1 MQEKNSKIR
10 IYHLSDIHVRKTV
23 RHAEYQEV
31 FDKVYDVLDHDK
43 RSGYEHAIIVV
54 TGDIFHTKIDLSP
67 ESEMITLRFFQ
78 QLALRFPTYVI
89 AGNHDA
95 LLNNRERI
103 DSLTSLFYDR
113 DIPNLFYLKNTGVY
127 PVNIFETEI
136 RLHVF
141 SLLDEASD
149 DASHVSDWYVNS
161 VMESK
166 STSSKEALDIALF
179 HGGIGQYRLQNGM
192 MQQSSIPKTTFECYD
207 GVMLGDIHLHQFLT
221 PKMAYAGS
229 LVSQNSG
236 ESDPHHGILV
246 WDFEDSGL
254 PNKKWKLSTH
264 YKDIFNRFA
273 YSNVMVSEVTSDSTS
288 TTDNDNDDTETKLRL
303 HWNGVS
309 RVLSSS
315 ICSTSSYP
323 PPSSIKGFETFPTC
337 GRIRVFPV
345 DSAQEIIDTDIST
358 KRRWMKILQKCF
370 PEATWTIP
378 PSSSTIFSPLHKVDL
393 DLDQDENQNPLV
405 STVSTVSTPTR
416 RRLAGMTGMWSEWMS
431 EPRRFLEN
439 YLKILYEKMSVEE
452 RKTMTVSDEILK
464 TFEHQSL
471 KYFHSTRGDDKHQA
485 PWRVLRMEW
494 DHLFGYG
501 PGQSIDFSEMKKQ
514 DFRTMGIFGPNS
526 SGKSTLIDILSFL
539 LFNKIT
545 RWAHGISI
553 PSEVI
558 HSASNKAS
566 GTIWVEMAG
575 NGAVYRIVK
584 KLSRAVK
591 TGKITL
597 KVEVYESSGSS
608 EKQERAVHLEQKRQ
622 TDSLLQKQMG
632 TFEDFLFLSVC
643 LQRMDK
649 SSLRD
654 MTQKERKD
662 WFFHHLH
669 LEFMEKTLC
678 EDWEKEVQEATKE
691 ILRLESRL
699 QMMEEE
705 SESTYGN
712 DMDIQTHISSA
723 RTERKTVQENI
734 QDIESKLSEIHRTMV
749 ETSNR
754 KKEMERLMD
763 KITDIEKKIQTTQDE
778 EHRWGT
784 LCSFDDS
791 FLHQPQDSSQDLWT
805 PELKEEKALLTR
817 RLMTE
822 DDSTNINFQCLA
834 DSSSFWKA
842 LHKEIHSEITSK
854 EVFLSLP
861 KCPLQTYTHTDA
873 SAPCSTCLERRKEWG
888 HQIDRI
894 NHLKKSIKVTV
905 LDQSTNITRSNTS
918 SIIPSI
924 ITEEEWFR
932 DCMKKMRQQD
942 HNPTWDFPID
952 FDSPNTYFSVHQLL
966 LSHTSSPDDLSR
978 ELLSL
983 DQLVSEIESIHRDE
997 VVPKEE
1003 EMDKLKRKLER
1014 METTDRKVDYNLDC
1028 DACRKNPFRLQH
1040 VEEEEER
1047 ERCRS
1052 AVVLLKK
1059 EKKDVEEKIL
1069 EKILHHP
1076 FSLPSSI
1083 NKTFPMTSIVTSLKT
1098 WKKERE
1104 GERVVVMNQGKWLEW
1119 YRERLE
1125 ILVGDR
1131 ERKYHEFLEES
1142 ERDGGERWDQYQKIL
1157 RKRERRKKDQGRLM
1171 ELEEMF
1177 SKNERKTTIKRW
1189 LECRERVL
1197 EMRNDKAGL
1206 QEQRRCLLQRETDHD
1221 ALERQSVQYVSQKK
1235 QWEMDMMRLDGQL
1248 VRWETTLERRKETR
1262 ERRKKEENILGE
1274 KRRRKT
1280 VLEFLTKRVFHRDGF
1295 PLYMLRKFIG
1305 EFESHLESIIEPFFH
1320 SKKLRLVM
1328 DETGNAIHL
1337 RVENADG
1344 TVLPNLFLGGM
1355 EGLMADVAMKVV
1367 WNMVS
1372 SQPRCNL
1379 FVLDENISVLD
1390 QDHLHNLRH
1399 IFEFLEEHFDHILVI
1414 SHLDIVK
1421 DFTHINL
1428 HTSTNSHNYRSLSYS
1443 TPQIQIQNI

>member
-1 MQEKNSKIR
+1 MQ
-10 IYHLSDIHVRKTV
+10 
-23 RHAEYQEV
+23 
-31 FDKVYDVLDHDK
+31 
-43 RSGYEHAIIVV
+43 
-54 TGDIFHTKIDLSP
+54 
-67 ESEMITLRFFQ
+67 
-78 QLALRFPTYVI
+78 
-89 AGNHDA
+89 
-95 LLNNRERI
+95 
-103 DSLTSLFYDR
+103 
-113 DIPNLFYLKNTGVY
+113 
-127 PVNIFETEI
+127 
-136 RLHVF
+136 
-141 SLLDEASD
+141 
-149 DASHVSDWYVNS
+149 
-161 VMESK
+161 SK
-166 STSSKEALDIALF
+166 STSKEAIDIALF

-192 MQQSSIPKTTFECYD
+192 MQQSSIPKTTFEHYD
-207 GVMLGDIHLHQFLT
+207 AVMLGDIHLHQFLT

-229 LVSQNSG
+229 LISQNSG

-246 WDFEDSGL
+246 WDFKDSG
-254 PNKKWKLSTH
+254 LSTH

-273 YSNVMVSEVTSDSTS
+273 YSNVMISDVLVETN
-288 TTDNDNDDTETKLRL
+288 TTDKDGDDNENNIETKLQL
-303 HWNGVS
+303 QWNGVS
-309 RVLSSS
+309 RIISSS
-315 ICSTSSYP
+315 IIPSELSS
-323 PPSSIKGFETFPTC
+323 PPSSSLEGFEKFPTC

-345 DSAQEIIDTDIST
+345 NSTQQIIDIDIST

-370 PEATWTIP
+370 PEATWTMTP
-378 PSSSTIFSPLHKVDL
+378 HSSTIFSPIHKVDL
-393 DLDQDENQNPLV
+393 DQDQDNDDERSIENQDQVV
-405 STVSTVSTPTR
+405 STVSTKQR
-416 RRLAGMTGMWSEWMS
+416 RRVTGIWSEWMS
-431 EPRRFLEN
+431 EPRRFLEK
-439 YLKILYEKMSVEE
+439 YLNILYEKMSVEE
-452 RKTMTVSDEILK
+452 RNTMTVSDEILK
-464 TFEHQSL
+464 SFEDQSL
-471 KYFHSTRGDDKHQA
+471 NYFQSTRGDDKHQA

-501 PGQSIDFSEMKKQ
+501 PGQLIDFSEMKKQ

-566 GTIWVEMAG
+566 GTVWVEMAG

-584 KLSRAVK
+584 KLSRAAK

-622 TDSLLQKQMG
+622 TDSFLQKQMG

-678 EDWEKEVQEATKE
+678 EEWEKEVQETTKE

-705 SESTYGN
+705 STTQS
-712 DMDIQTHISSA
+712 DVDLQTSISST
-723 RTERKTVQENI
+723 RVERKTVQENI
-734 QDIESKLSEIHRTMV
+734 EDIESKLSEIRMTMV

-763 KITDIEKKIQTTQDE
+763 KITDLEKKIQTTQDE

-791 FLHQPQDSSQDLWT
+791 FLHRPEDSLDDTWT
-805 PELKEEKALLTR
+805 PERKEEKALLTR
-817 RLMTE
+817 CLMIE

-834 DSSSFWKA
+834 DSSPFWKA

-854 EVFLSLP
+854 EVTLSLP
-861 KCPLQTYTHTDA
+861 KCPLQKFTDN
-873 SAPCSTCLERRKEWG
+873 SQPCSTCLERRKEWA
-888 HQIDRI
+888 HQIDRVH
-894 NHLKKSIKVTV
+894 HLNKPIKITLLDSSITV
-905 LDQSTNITRSNTS
+905 SNTPSNTS
-918 SIIPSI
+918 SIT
-924 ITEEEWFR
+924 TEEEWFR

-942 HNPTWDFPID
+942 RNPLWDFPMD
-952 FDSPNTYFSVHQLL
+952 FESPNTYTSVQNLL
-966 LSHTSSPDDLSR
+966 LSHTSSLDDLSR

-997 VVPKEE
+997 LVPKEE

-1014 METTDRKVDYNLDC
+1014 MESTDRKVDYNLDC
-1028 DACRKNPFRLQH
+1028 EACRKNPFRLQH
-1040 VEEEEER
+1040 VEEEKER
-1047 ERCRS
+1047 ERCRLGMN
-1052 AVVLLKK
+1052 VLEK
-1059 EKKDVEEKIL
+1059 EKKDLEDKIFQ
-1069 EKILHHP
+1069 KILHHP
-1076 FSLPSSI
+1076 FPLPPNNTCTI
-1083 NKTFPMTSIVTSLKT
+1083 ITNLKT
-1098 WKKERE
+1098 WRKERE
-1104 GERVVVMNQGKWLEW
+1104 GERVVVVNQGKWLEW
-1119 YRERLE
+1119 YRERLG
-1125 ILVGDR
+1125 ILVGER
-1131 ERKYHEFLEES
+1131 ERKYHEFQKES
-1142 ERDGGERWDQYQKIL
+1142 ERDGGERWEEYQNTQKRREE
-1157 RKRERRKKDQGRLM
+1157 RKRDRERLM

-1197 EMRNDKAGL
+1197 EMKSDKAGL

-1221 ALERQSVQYVSQKK
+1221 ALERQSVQFVSQKK
-1235 QWEMDMMRLDGQL
+1235 QWEMDRMRLDSQL
-1248 VRWETTLERRKETR
+1248 MRWETTLERRKETR
-1262 ERRKKEENILGE
+1262 ERRKKEEEVLEE

-1305 EFESHLESIIEPFFH
+1305 EFESHLETIIEPFFH

-1355 EGLMADVAMKVV
+1355 EGLMVDVAMKVV

-1372 SQPRCNL
+1372 SQPRSNL

-1421 DFTHINL
+1421 DFTHINI
-1428 HTSTNSHNYRSLSYS
+1428 HTSTNSQNCRSLSYS
-1443 TPQIQIQNI
+1443 TPQIQK